1 MVEKLIMSSR
11 NVIDLASYQQGRGAG
26 AAQAFSTRLCR
37 HCGAVLADG
46 ENEDECSSTFNL
58 DAAQLILRSRVSGVS
73 KDEGPGRAAWVA
85 TALRASSL

>member
-58 DAAQLILRSRVSGVS
+58 DAASILQ
-73 KDEGPGRAAWVA
+73 
-85 TALRASSL
+85 TAKRKFYAE